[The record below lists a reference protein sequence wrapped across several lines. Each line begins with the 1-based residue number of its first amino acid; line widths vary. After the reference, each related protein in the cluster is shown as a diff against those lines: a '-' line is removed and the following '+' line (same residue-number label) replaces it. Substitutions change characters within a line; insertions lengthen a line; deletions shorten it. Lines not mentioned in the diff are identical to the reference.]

1 MLYESRIG
9 LRFSAAKAGCAGDV
23 GAVVRTKASDANVA
37 CEGQVSGAKM
47 HGSSGFE
54 SSVPTR
60 SSSRDCYIH
69 AGTHKTG
76 TSSIQAFLALN
87 RERFASHGVLIPRA
101 ACEPYDHLAAHH
113 SIPRELCGSPMD
125 AGSLAALSSE
135 LAQSDAAAACISSED
150 FSLLSRSPQ
159 ALIAIRDAI
168 HRAGFTPKIVMFL
181 RPQVAYC
188 VRVYAENVRHGFR
201 TSLADYLNDVVRTG
215 AYVWETNIGMPF
227 DYTVLLD
234 SFAAVFGTD
243 AIIAQAYRVT
253 APNESLL
260 RTFAG
265 LVLPEPTALD
275 GFELPPT
282 RLNASPAFANVLKAL
297 SIDEDL
303 DPALRFAPLGLAAT
317 TRLVAH
323 FAPLNVRLR
332 RKYGVT
338 LSPCE
343 PADVLQAL
351 PFRRTIARS
360 RALRIAR
367 RRLRTFEST
376 AHLHKDEA
384 LDLFEALQHLP
395 VRQHRE

>member
-1 MLYESRIG
+1 MNG
-9 LRFSAAKAGCAGDV
+9 SAGY
-23 GAVVRTKASDANVA
+23 ASFGPA
-37 CEGQVSGAKM
+37 
-47 HGSSGFE
+47 HG
-54 SSVPTR
+54 P
-60 SSSRDCYIH
+60 SRDCYIH

-87 RERFASHGVLIPRA
+87 RERFAANGVLIPRA

-125 AGSLAALSSE
+125 AGSLAALSNE

-168 HRAGFTPKIVMFL
+168 RRAGFTPKIVMFL

-201 TSLADYLNDVVRTG
+201 TSLADYLDDVVRTG
-215 AYVWETNIGMPF
+215 AYVWDSNAGMPF

-234 SFAAVFGTD
+234 SFAAVFGSD
-243 AIIAQAYRVT
+243 AIVARAYRVN
-253 APNESLL
+253 APNEALL

-265 LVLPEPTALD
+265 LLLPGPTALNR
-275 GFELPPT
+275 FQLPPT
-282 RLNASPAFANVLKAL
+282 RLNASPAFVNVLKAL
-297 SIDEDL
+297 SIDADI
-303 DPALRFAPLGLAAT
+303 DPALRFAPLTLAAT
-317 TRLVAH
+317 MRLVAH
-323 FAPLNVRLR
+323 VAPANIRLR

-338 LSPCE
+338 VAPCE

-351 PFRRTIARS
+351 PIRRTLNHHKKQLALAPS
-360 RALRIAR
+360 RPPLERASLRIGV
-367 RRLRTFEST
+367 
-376 AHLHKDEA
+376 DEE
-384 LDLFEALQHLP
+384 DLVTRE
-395 VRQHRE
+395 RQSCGDVGRQTGNTVIQKAMC